1 MSITIVGS
9 LRLQAVSIIRP
20 SLDPVNANKLVGI
33 ILMTEH
39 FTRTISPIVGG
50 LLADKYHKFKLIGII
65 TYIFG
70 EYRDILTR
78 VRWKSKSLLTWYSVG
93 IAGTAVYL
101 YSIWIKKTEW
111 LIFGA
116 AVFGFFTSIGWTVI
130 LNFGGEII
138 YPEPESTGTTMSM
151 MITSFLTSLMSYA
164 IRRVSHEQMLYKI
177 CIILYKL
184 YNIWIWWNLKRNIY
198 MKAEMVGISIFLMS
212 VSFIGL
218 GLLTLSK
225 ETLNRQSAE
234 SDKNVK
240 TDSISIL
247 NKMDES

>member
-20 SLDPVNANKLVGI
+20 SLDPINANKLVGI

-50 LLADKYHKFKLIGII
+50 LLADRYHKFKLIGII

-70 EYRDILTR
+70 ENFVSLRHGLDSEHWVYRLEMIILTE
-78 VRWKSKSLLTWYSVG
+78 YSIG

-101 YSIWIKKTEW
+101 YSIWIKKTGW

-116 AVFGFFTSIGWTVI
+116 AAFGFFTSIGWTVI

-164 IRRVSHEQMLYKI
+164 IRIISHFNMLYH
-177 CIILYKL
+177 LYDMS
-184 YNIWIWWNLKRNIY
+184 YAASNIQY
-198 MKAEMVGISIFLMS
+198 
-212 VSFIGL
+212 IGM
-218 GLLTLSK
+218 TY
-225 ETLNRQSAE
+225 AA
-234 SDKNVK
+234 
-240 TDSISIL
+240 
-247 NKMDES
+247 

>member
-20 SLDPVNANKLVGI
+20 SLDPLNANKLVGI

-70 EYRDILTR
+70 KNRDILTR
-78 VRWKSKSLLTWYSVG
+78 RKSQPLLTCYSVG

-101 YSIWIKKTEW
+101 YSIWIKKTGW

-164 IRRVSHEQMLYKI
+164 IRRVSDEHMLYKI

-184 YNIWIWWNLKRNIY
+184 YNISYIIYYNIY
-198 MKAEMVGISIFLMS
+198 E
-212 VSFIGL
+212 
-218 GLLTLSK
+218 LL
-225 ETLNRQSAE
+225 
-234 SDKNVK
+234 
-240 TDSISIL
+240 
-247 NKMDES
+247 